1 MTCAEAAKEY
11 VATLTPVTALVGGRI
26 WTFRFP
32 QKPTLPAVLFQQI
45 GDVQFGHLRGTAR
58 LKRARVQVD
67 CLAVET
73 SIAGS
78 IRSAR
83 ALDQAVMGDYV
94 AGVAMGLL
102 GATATVG
109 GSPGIRMIVEPV
121 TAGYREDYAAEEL
134 KQARTMRD
142 YMVWIESV

>member
-11 VATLTPVTALVGGRI
+11 VATLTPVTALVVGRI

-45 GDVQFGHLRGTAR
+45 GDVQYGHLRGTAR

-67 CLAVET
+67 CLA
-73 SIAGS
+73 AS
-78 IRSAR
+78 IRAAR
-83 ALDQAVMGDYV
+83 ELDQAVMGDY
-94 AGVAMGLL
+94 ASGVPTGLL
-102 GATATVG
+102 GVDAVVG
-109 GSPGIRMIVEPV
+109 GSPGLRMIVEQV
-121 TAGYREDYAAEEL
+121 TAGYREDYAADEL